1 MLIGKDK
8 KTTIISQLI
17 LTFLAIIFSLPII
30 VMFKISFIGKG
41 FVENYLQVL
50 RFAYTWKFFYNSLIV
65 STFTIL
71 IVLTLSIIAAY
82 SLSKLKPIAKNTFF
96 NLILIG
102 LMVPGAALI
111 VPIFLL
117 FLKFNLFKSYLAMI
131 LPISAGIIPFAIL
144 LFKNY
149 MDNIPNDLIEA
160 AKIDGAG
167 PLYILRKI
175 ILPLSSSIS
184 VVVIIWTFL
193 MTWNDYA
200 TALFFVRDKELLP
213 VTHLP
218 NYFNMATMSAGNI
231 PDYGP
236 FFACLVLISLP
247 IMLVYLFLQR
257 YIEDG
262 ITAGASKN

>member
-1 MLIGKDK
+1 MLIQKDK

-17 LTFLAIIFSLPII
+17 LTILAIIFLLPII
-30 VMFKISFIGKG
+30 VMFKVSFQGRG
-41 FVENYLQVL
+41 FENYLKVIRLDYVYQ
-50 RFAYTWKFFYNSLIV
+50 FFFNS
-65 STFTIL
+65 IL
-71 IVLTLSIIAAY
+71 ISFFTVVLVYFISLLTAY
-82 SLSKLKPIAKNTFF
+82 SLSKLNPIAKNSFF

-102 LMVPGAALI
+102 LMVPNVALV

-117 FLKFNLFKSYLAMI
+117 FLKLNLFKSYLAMI
-131 LPISAGIIPFAIL
+131 LPITAGVIPFAVL
-144 LFKNY
+144 LFKNFL
-149 MDNIPNDLIEA
+149 DNVPNELLDA

-167 PLYILRKI
+167 SFMILRKI
-175 ILPLSSSIS
+175 IMPISMSMS

-193 MTWNDYA
+193 MTWNDYF
-200 TALFFVRDKELLP
+200 TALAFVRDKEMLP

-218 NYFNMATMSAGNI
+218 NYFLRNTMGSGNM

-247 IMLVYLFLQR
+247 VMILYIFLQR

-262 ITAGASKN
+262 ITSGSIKK